1 MARRARSL
9 KATAATSLA
18 LAVTLGLNACGS
30 EQNDSISKQ
39 AQAGDNKGYVAGDG
53 SVEELAAAKR
63 AEPVKLT
70 GETLDGKKW
79 NVESERGKVVV
90 LNVWGAWCGPCQAET
105 PHLEKAWKNY
115 DNANKPV
122 VFMGLDQRD
131 SDAVAK
137 STLKKWGATYPSLK
151 NDDGQNLQGLQR
163 KVVATPTT
171 LVLDKQG
178 RIAARVSG
186 STTET
191 TVRNMVDKVLAEKA

>member
-18 LAVTLGLNACGS
+18 LAVTLGLSACGS

-63 AEPVKLT
+63 AEPVQLT

-90 LNVWGAWCGPCQAET
+90 LNVWGAWCGPCQTET

>member
-1 MARRARSL
+1 MHALRLLPKLKRQVLIGDVLGDVSQPWPVQPLILRRERAVLHAFVTQDRARRVAVMKLRAPEL
-9 KATAATSLA
+9 TGRGWLNTGGADITLTSL
-18 LAVTLGLNACGS
+18 
-30 EQNDSISKQ
+30 
-39 AQAGDNKGYVAGDG
+39 
-53 SVEELAAAKR
+53 
-63 AEPVKLT
+63 
-70 GETLDGKKW
+70 
-79 NVESERGKVVV
+79 RGKVVV

>member
-1 MARRARSL
+1 MMARRARAL
-9 KATAATSLA
+9 AASVLA
-18 LAVTLGLNACGS
+18 LAATPGVSACGS
-30 EQNDSISKQ
+30 AENNSISKQ

-53 SVEELAAAKR
+53 SVEELAVDKR
-63 AEPVKLT
+63 AAPVTLT
-70 GETLDGKKW
+70 GRKLDGSTW
-79 NVESERGKVVV
+79 DVTSARGKVVV
-90 LNVWGAWCGPCQAET
+90 LNVWGAWCGPCQAEM
-105 PHLEKAWKNY
+105 PHMQKAWKGY
-115 DNANKPV
+115 ETAGKPV

-131 SDAVAK
+131 SDAVAS
-137 STLKKWGATYPSLK
+137 STLKKWGITYPSLK

-171 LVLDKQG
+171 LVLDRKG

>member
-1 MARRARSL
+1 MMPRPRVL
-9 KATAATSLA
+9 AASMLA
-18 LAVTLGLNACGS
+18 LGLTLGVAACGS
-30 EQNDSISKQ
+30 GQNDSISKQ

-53 SVEELAAAKR
+53 SVEELAAGKR
-63 AEPVKLT
+63 GAPVTLA
-70 GETLDGKKW
+70 GQTLDGKSW
-79 NVESERGKVVV
+79 NVTAARGKVVV
-90 LNVWGAWCGPCQAET
+90 LNVWGAWCGPCQAEM
-105 PHLEKAWKNY
+105 PHLQKAWKAY
-115 DNANKPV
+115 DSANKPV

-131 SDAVAK
+131 SDAVAS
-137 STLKKWGATYPSLK
+137 STLKKWGVTYPSLK

-171 LVLDKQG
+171 LVLDRQG

>member
-1 MARRARSL
+1 MMARRARAL
-9 KATAATSLA
+9 AASVLA
-18 LAVTLGLNACGS
+18 LAVTPGVSACGS
-30 EQNDSISKQ
+30 AENNSISKQ

-53 SVEELAAAKR
+53 SVEELAVDKR
-63 AEPVKLT
+63 AAPVTLT
-70 GETLDGKKW
+70 GRKLDGSTW
-79 NVESERGKVVV
+79 DVTSARGKVVV
-90 LNVWGAWCGPCQAET
+90 LNVWGAWCGPCQAEM
-105 PHLEKAWKNY
+105 PHMQKAWKGY
-115 DNANKPV
+115 ETAGKPV

-131 SDAVAK
+131 SDAVAS
-137 STLKKWGATYPSLK
+137 STLKKWGITYPSLK

-171 LVLDKQG
+171 LVLDRKG